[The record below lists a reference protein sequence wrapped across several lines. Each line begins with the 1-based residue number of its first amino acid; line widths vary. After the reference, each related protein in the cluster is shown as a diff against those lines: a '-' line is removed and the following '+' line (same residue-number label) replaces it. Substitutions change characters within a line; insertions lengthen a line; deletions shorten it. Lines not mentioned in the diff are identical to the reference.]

1 MDHALYFPHTTPR
14 DKTVLKEALLLWDE
28 LEFIIPWDG
37 FVDHHADPDTRAALE
52 VIGRPIA
59 PSVATKRRTHRRI
72 KQLIG
77 EGLPSKYLFRPGER
91 AAPIYADKLARE
103 TWDMLL
109 RGEMIAG
116 EFRLTNRFHSAHSY
130 ELSKP
135 LALAIMTI
143 LADEC
148 AGKTARKVTDAVYA
162 SDADAAY
169 LTRDLGG
176 DIECI
181 DPEQETYVV
190 TLPLPVISVHDVS
203 VTQLTVLRQ
212 KESDFLRELRR
223 NYRRE
228 VDKYIDQITASGSY
242 ADDIRRIT
250 DAFNGAMRER
260 LRELD
265 RMLDRRSKITE
276 FSVMEVL
283 GAGWSAGIATYLTS
297 ASSLAAALASVT
309 AIGIGGA
316 FKISGSIPL
325 NEEKREEVQRKNP
338 AAWLYHVQ
346 EHAATA

>member
-1 MDHALYFPHTTPR
+1 MERALYFPHTTPR
-14 DKTVLKEALLLWDE
+14 DKTVLKQALLLWDM
-28 LEFIIPWDG
+28 LEFIIPRDG
-37 FVDHHADPDTRAALE
+37 FLDHHADRETRAALDI
-52 VIGRPIA
+52 IGRPIA
-59 PSVATKRRTHRRI
+59 PSIAIKRRTHRRI
-72 KQLIG
+72 KQFIG
-77 EGLPSKYLFRPGER
+77 DGLPSKYLFRPGR
-91 AAPIYADKLARE
+91 HAAPIYADKFARE

-109 RGEMIAG
+109 GGEMIAG
-116 EFRLTNRFHSAHSY
+116 EFRLRTRSHSARSY
-130 ELSKP
+130 ELAKP
-135 LALAIMTI
+135 LALAMMTI

-169 LTRDLGG
+169 LTRELGG
-176 DIECI
+176 DLGCI
-181 DPEQETYVV
+181 NPKQKTYVL

-203 VTQLTVLRQ
+203 ITQLTVLRQ

-228 VDKYIDQITASGSY
+228 IDKYIHQITAAGSH

-250 DAFNGAMRER
+250 ETFNGAMRER

-276 FSVMEVL
+276 FNVMEVIGGGL
-283 GAGWSAGIATYLTS
+283 SAGIATYLTS
-297 ASSLAAALASVT
+297 ASSLAAAIASAT

-316 FKISGSIPL
+316 FKIAGSIPL

-338 AAWLYHVQ
+338 AAWLYHVE
-346 EHAATA
+346 EHTASG